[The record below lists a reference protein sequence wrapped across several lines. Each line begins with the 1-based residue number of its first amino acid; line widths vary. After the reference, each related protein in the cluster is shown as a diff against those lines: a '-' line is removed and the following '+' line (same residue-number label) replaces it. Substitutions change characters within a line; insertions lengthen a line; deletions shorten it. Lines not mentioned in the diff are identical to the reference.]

1 MFLYGH
7 EDEKY
12 SYVPYVEALEL
23 AYNRRDLVRDLV
35 VHTT

>member
-1 MFLYGH
+1 MFLYGR

-12 SYVPYVEALEL
+12 SYVLEL
-23 AYNRRDLVRDLV
+23 AYNRRDLV